1 MQTKKTDRTYSLAD
15 KEGEAYWF
23 VGALLQRK
31 AGGADTDGRFALLDQ
46 TMPPDYAVPRHIH
59 INEDEAWYLLDGA
72 MTFYCGER
80 VIEASKYSWV
90 FAPRGIPHTF
100 KVGSE
105 GARALTFAFPSSFA
119 DFVAE
124 MGEPAPQLTVPPPA
138 PVDPHHLA
146 EVAHRYGIE
155 IVGPPPSK

>member
-23 VGALLQRK
+23 VGALLQLK

-124 MGEPAPQLTVPPPA
+124 LGEPAPQLTVPPPA

>member
-1 MQTKKTDRTYSLAD
+1 MQTNTTDRTYSLAD

-31 AGGADTDGRFALLDQ
+31 AGGEETDGKFALLDQ
-46 TMPPDYAVPRHIH
+46 TMPPGYAVPRHIH
-59 INEDEAWYLLDGA
+59 VEEDEAWYLLEGS
-72 MTFYCGER
+72 MTFYCGGH
-80 VIEASKYSWV
+80 VIEAAKYGWV

-138 PVDPHHLA
+138 PVDPHRLA
-146 EVAHRYGIE
+146 EVARRYGIE
-155 IVGPPPSK
+155 IVGPPPE

>member
-1 MQTKKTDRTYSLAD
+1 MQTNTTDRTYSLAD

-31 AGGADTDGRFALLDQ
+31 AGGEETDGKFALLDQ
-46 TMPPDYAVPRHIH
+46 TMPPGYAVPRHVH
-59 INEDEAWYLLDGA
+59 VEEDEAWYLLEGS
-72 MTFYCGER
+72 MTFYCGGH
-80 VIEASKYSWV
+80 VIEAAKYGWV

-138 PVDPHHLA
+138 PVDPHRLA
-146 EVAHRYGIE
+146 EVARRYGIE
-155 IVGPPPSK
+155 IVGPPPE

>member
-1 MQTKKTDRTYSLAD
+1 METKTTDRTYSLAD
-15 KEGEAYWF
+15 QEGEAYWF

-31 AGGADTDGRFALLDQ
+31 AGGEETDGKFALLDQ
-46 TMPPDYAVPRHIH
+46 TMPPGYAVPRHIH
-59 INEDEAWYLLDGA
+59 VEEDEAWYLLEGS
-72 MTFYCGER
+72 MTFYCGGH
-80 VIEASKYSWV
+80 VIEAAKYGWV

-138 PVDPHHLA
+138 PVDPHRLA
-146 EVAHRYGIE
+146 EVARRYGIE
-155 IVGPPPSK
+155 IVGPPPE

>member
-1 MQTKKTDRTYSLAD
+1 MHTKKTDRTYSLAD

-59 INEDEAWYLLDGA
+59 INEDEAWYLLEGA

>member
-1 MQTKKTDRTYSLAD
+1 MQTNTTDRTYSLAD

-31 AGGADTDGRFALLDQ
+31 AGGEETDGKFALLDQ
-46 TMPPDYAVPRHIH
+46 TMPPGYAVPRHIH
-59 INEDEAWYLLDGA
+59 VEEDEAWYLLEGS
-72 MTFYCGER
+72 MTFYCGGH
-80 VIEASKYSWV
+80 VIEAAKYGWV

-100 KVGSE
+100 KVGSG

-138 PVDPHHLA
+138 PVDPHRLA
-146 EVAHRYGIE
+146 EVARRYGIE
-155 IVGPPPSK
+155 IVGPPPE

>member
-1 MQTKKTDRTYSLAD
+1 MQTNTTDRTYSLAD

-31 AGGADTDGRFALLDQ
+31 AGGEETDGKFALLDQ
-46 TMPPDYAVPRHIH
+46 TMPPGYAVPRHVH
-59 INEDEAWYLLDGA
+59 VEEDEAWYLLEGS
-72 MTFYCGER
+72 MTFYCGGH
-80 VIEASKYSWV
+80 VIEAAKYGWV

-100 KVGSE
+100 KVGSG

-138 PVDPHHLA
+138 PVDPHRLA
-146 EVAHRYGIE
+146 EVARRYGIE
-155 IVGPPPSK
+155 IVGPPPE

>member
-1 MQTKKTDRTYSLAD
+1 MHTKTIDRTYSLGD

-31 AGGADTDGRFALLDQ
+31 AGGAETEGKFALLDQ
-46 TMPPDYAVPRHIH
+46 TMPPGYRVPRHIH
-59 INEDEAWYLLDGA
+59 VNEDEAWYLLEGS
-72 MTFYCGER
+72 MTFFCGEH
-80 VIEASKYSWV
+80 VIEASKYGWV

-105 GARALTFAFPSSFA
+105 GARALTLAFPSSFA

-138 PVDPHHLA
+138 PVDPHRLA
-146 EVAHRYGIE
+146 QVAHRYGIE
-155 IVGPPPSK
+155 IVGPPPE